1 MQRYETMTLTEIN
14 ENTRLFAAESAARQR
29 AETLRAAGL
38 ALSQTLDLN
47 IILETMLDYLFS
59 LIPYDSAAVMIAE
72 GDNLLVTQAT
82 RGFESLLDGPE
93 QLIGTSFRIEK
104 ADSPI
109 RLIHNSRQSL
119 LISDINSHS
128 GGDHECD
135 VDNIV
140 RSWIGVPL
148 VAGGRFLGLF
158 SLGKAAPGFFHEEH
172 VRLAEDIAVHA
183 AVSIQNAL
191 LYEAEQKQTVH
202 LQQSQALLIEI
213 EKVAALGRLTASIAH
228 EINNPIQAIQ
238 GCLTLVIEELES
250 EGDQENIKLFL
261 DIIQTEVRRVADI
274 VRHLR
279 DSHQS

>member
-1 MQRYETMTLTEIN
+1 
-14 ENTRLFAAESAARQR
+14 
-29 AETLRAAGL
+29 
-38 ALSQTLDLN
+38 
-47 IILETMLDYLFS
+47 
-59 LIPYDSAAVMIAE
+59 
-72 GDNLLVTQAT
+72 
-82 RGFESLLDGPE
+82 
-93 QLIGTSFRIEK
+93 
-104 ADSPI
+104 
-109 RLIHNSRQSL
+109 
-119 LISDINSHS
+119 
-128 GGDHECD
+128 
-135 VDNIV
+135 
-140 RSWIGVPL
+140 
-148 VAGGRFLGLF
+148 LGLF